1 MAVPICMN
9 VGRSKTK
16 SVKSKAIGKAM
27 HVVVFVT
34 IQVKILS

>member
-9 VGRSKTK
+9 VG
-16 SVKSKAIGKAM
+16 KAIGKAM

-34 IQVKILS
+34 IQVPKFYPKGNSRI